1 MIDRST
7 RRRLLG
13 TVGFILLM
21 VTAGCSAFGGGS
33 VDQETLDE
41 DISYDWNTTADA
53 TIDIER
59 NQYKALYRVRNRTIE
74 VYRFHRFN
82 NERSIDPAGVKFRYP
97 NGTVVG
103 SEAMEFEKTRSRTKI
118 TLPADNGTVAFA
130 APKQGKRVRIPVVID
145 GSYEVILPP
154 NTLAKYF
161 LLGRIRPDGYERSVV
176 DNRVHL
182 RWEEVPIDRIVVEYY
197 LQRDLLILSGLVV
210 GAIIA
215 AIGGVAYFWLQL
227 RELRAKREDVALD
240 VDTGD
245 E

>member
-1 MIDRST
+1 MTERSS
-7 RRRLLG
+7 RRRLLAAFG
-13 TVGFILLM
+13 LVALM

-41 DISYDWNTTADA
+41 EITYDWNTTADA
-53 TIDIER
+53 TIEIER
-59 NQYKALYRVRNRTIE
+59 NRYKAVYRVQNRSIE
-74 VYRFHRFN
+74 LYRFHRLN
-82 NERSIDPAGVKFRYP
+82 NKRSINPAGVKFRYP
-97 NGTVVG
+97 NGTIVG
-103 SEAMEFEKTRSRTKI
+103 PAAMDFEKTRSTTTI
-118 TLPADNGTVAFA
+118 TLPAENGTLAFA
-130 APKQGKRVRIPVVID
+130 APKQGKRVRIPAVID

-176 DNRVHL
+176 DNQVHL
-182 RWEEVPIDRIVVEYY
+182 QWEEVPIDRIVVEYY
-197 LQRDLLILSGLVV
+197 LQRDLLILSGLVA

-227 RELRAKREDVALD
+227 RELRSTREDVALD